1 MRAVW
6 SSPQGRGGETGSF
19 PTSLDCSNL
28 KAVPGKADPDGGP
41 GKIELGRGL
50 YARHLEFTVPRLR
63 GGVQGRGQR
72 KPCPSP
78 KQNRKGLRGPVWQQR
93 NMAVQRERGRK
104 GEWHRAPG
112 SPMEEV
118 LRH

>member
-1 MRAVW
+1 MVALGKLGWEEGSMQGTW
-6 SSPQGRGGETGSF
+6 SSLF
-19 PTSLDCSNL
+19 PGW
-28 KAVPGKADPDGGP
+28 V
-41 GKIELGRGL
+41 
-50 YARHLEFTVPRLR
+50 
-63 GGVQGRGQR
+63 GGVQGRGQL

-93 NMAVQRERGRK
+93 NRAVQIERGRK

-112 SPMEEV
+112 FPMEEV